1 MTEDQ
6 SVVVPEVDDEPETD
20 VQILSINVGGRD
32 YPIKFVPQCD
42 TCTSP
47 ARFQIERMLI
57 EGQRKAYILREVARI
72 GYDPVPS
79 IDSLYKHVNRKH
91 TSVVAERNQR
101 IIEQTAEDLGRAID
115 ESVEQEIT
123 QLALARKIVDIRG
136 RDMWDGTEKP
146 NDAAFKIAWDYL
158 RDMDARIGGGSTI
171 DAKVYQ
177 RVIEIILEISSEHAR
192 DSAAL
197 GEAIMRDPFV
207 AAFARAARG
216 EETEPQALTAS

>member
-6 SVVVPEVDDEPETD
+6 SVVVVDDEPETD
-20 VQILSINVGGRD
+20 VQIFSINVGGRD

-47 ARFQIERMLI
+47 ARLQIERMLI
-57 EGQRKAYILREVARI
+57 EGQRRAFIIREVTKI

-79 IDSLYKHVNRKH
+79 IDSLYKHIQRGH

-101 IIEQTAEDLGRAID
+101 IIERTAEDLGKAID
-115 ESVEQEIT
+115 ESAEQEIT

-146 NDAAFKIAWDYL
+146 NDTAFKIAWDYL
-158 RDMDARIGGGSTI
+158 RDMDAKVGGGSTI
-171 DAKVYQ
+171 NARVYQ
-177 RVIEIILEISSEHAR
+177 RVIDIILEIGSDHAR
-192 DSAAL
+192 DSAVFV
-197 GEAIMRDPFV
+197 EAVLRDSFV
-207 AAFARAARG
+207 AAFARALRG
-216 EETEPQALTAS
+216 EEEDLRAIEAS